1 VVETSEVNSRIADD
15 SPLVSVGIP
24 TYNRPESLRRTLECI
39 TGQTYKNLEIIVSD
53 NCSPNPDVESVGREF
68 AKKDPRIQYFRQKE
82 NFGGGYNFL
91 FVLEKATGEYFMWAT
106 DDDEWKTTSIESLLR
121 PLRENAKCV
130 TAFCPY
136 IFIDAKGRAISESR
150 TYDYSSKYCIIRLLK
165 FCYYYDD
172 AFIYGLHRK
181 EAVKNMKLPIW
192 WSVNAKS
199 PYNSAYPEL
208 FYLLSTGDFAL
219 AGSSPLW
226 FNRLRVNAKLNE
238 YHYIPFVTE
247 NRSLVLAYFAFVL
260 RKINVL
266 YECERSIWQG
276 SRSIFN
282 VIFSF
287 LPLLCR
293 CVYDCFKDPIIY
305 GIPLLT
311 NLKES

>member
-1 VVETSEVNSRIADD
+1 MNNIHHNTDD
-15 SPLVSVGIP
+15 FLIEEPLVSVGIP
-24 TYNRPESLRRTLECI
+24 TYNRPEGLRRTLECI

-53 NCSPNPDVESVGREF
+53 NCSPNSDVESVGREF
-68 AKKDPRIQYFRQKE
+68 AEKDPRVTYFRQKE
-82 NFGGGYNFL
+82 NFGGGDNFL
-91 FVLEKATGEYFMWAT
+91 FVLEQGTGEYFMWAT
-106 DDDEWKTTSIESLLR
+106 DDDEWDGTFIESLLV
-121 PLRENAKCV
+121 PLRENVKCI

-136 IFIDAKGRAISESR
+136 IFIDAEGRAISESR
-150 TYDYSSKYCIIRLLK
+150 IYDYSAKYRIIRLLK
-165 FCYYYDD
+165 LCVYYDD

-181 EAVKNMKLPIW
+181 NVIKKIKFPAY
-192 WSVNAKS
+192 WSVNAKTS
-199 PYNSAYPEL
+199 YNLVYPVL

-226 FNRLRVNAKLNE
+226 FNRIRVNAKLNE

-276 SRSIFN
+276 SRSIIN

-287 LPLLCR
+287 LPLVGR
-293 CVYDCFKDPIIY
+293 CVYDCLKDPIIY
-305 GIPLLT
+305 GIPLMI